1 MDTQQQF
8 ITHRY
13 NVNEENEG
21 MVKQYITP
29 SGVIYPVICVKR
41 WNTFDWIRL
50 QDLSSTLW
58 MRHRHDLE
66 PGLMSNFTYLS
77 PGVKSSG
84 EEDNKLVTSLLATLS
99 IEQRK
104 KWLSENIEY
113 KDKICIECGSFDP
126 EKKKCIH
133 HDCPGMCTTCFDIK
147 NKSGFENCAC
157 CNKKQEMTCPICQ
170 EDFPT
175 DNLVKSEQC
184 GHRICWS
191 CFGRSVKS
199 SRPLSHCPL
208 CRGVFCE
215 KLVDLEEYD
224 LDDMPLLDDDDLD
237 DMPPLDTSDFATP
250 ASIRDV
256 ISGNIMTEVSDD
268 LTFDTMARAQEGMD
282 FDAII
287 AAIANGSVSVR
298 NDNLAV

>member
-8 ITHRY
+8 IT
-13 NVNEENEG
+13 NVWDGNEANEG
-21 MVKQYITP
+21 IIKYYREHNHNIT
-29 SGVIYPVICVKR
+29 SVVCVKR
-41 WNTFDWIRL
+41 SIGWEWVRL
-50 QDLSSTLW
+50 KNLSASLW
-58 MRHRHDLE
+58 MQYRDDIGNYFVM
-66 PGLMSNFTYLS
+66 PNI
-77 PGVKSSG
+77 V
-84 EEDNKLVTSLLATLS
+84 EEDKTDNKLVTSLLATLS

-104 KWLSENIEY
+104 KWLEENNEY

-133 HDCPGMCTTCFDIK
+133 HDCPGMCSTCFETK

-184 GHRICWS
+184 GHHICWS

-215 KLVDLEEYD
+215 KLVDLEDY
-224 LDDMPLLDDDDLD
+224 D
-237 DMPPLDTSDFATP
+237 DMPPLEEGDDF
-250 ASIRDV
+250 
-256 ISGNIMTEVSDD
+256 EVD
-268 LTFDTMARAQEGMD
+268 LDFGLNFDMARAQEGMD

-298 NDNLAV
+298 NEGLAV